1 MPRDADDLLRDIR
14 EACRRI
20 AGYVEGHDL
29 QTFTSDD
36 RTIRAVL
43 YDLVVV
49 GEAAKGVDDATRA
62 AHPNVPWKE
71 MAGLPGTSPCTS
83 TTESCSIWCGTPPLD
98 ESPACLH
105 RSEDETGVAVAGTRK
120 SQDAQT
126 TRVRSPARGGAPAEG
141 R

>member
-43 YDLVVV
+43 YDLVVI

-71 MAGLPGTSPCTS
+71 MAGLRD
-83 TTESCSIWCGTPPLD
+83 IAVHQYHRIMLD
-98 ESPACLH
+98 LVWDTA
-105 RSEDETGVAVAGTRK
+105 TR
-120 SQDAQT
+120 
-126 TRVRSPARGGAPAEG
+126 RVPDLLASLG
-141 R
+141 

>member
-1 MPRDADDLLRDIR
+1 MPRDADDLLCDIR

-43 YDLVVV
+43 YDLVVI
-49 GEAAKGVDDATRA
+49 GEAAKGINDTTRKT
-62 AHPNVPWKE
+62 HPEVPWKE

-98 ESPACLH
+98 ESPTCWH
-105 RSEDETGVAVAGTRK
+105 RSEDETGVAVARSPR

-126 TRVRSPARGGAPAEG
+126 TQVRSPACGGAVGEAD
-141 R
+141 